1 MFREKMHFIFNGQRS
16 TDFGIINCAVDD
28 GLFREEFLSNRSIN
42 ELSVAGAD
50 TPYFE
55 GVKREPRQLKLRFWM
70 SESWDEKK
78 INDIA
83 EWLDVDYYQP
93 LSFMPEDYVYYC
105 IPVDITEIVHN
116 GLKDGYLEL
125 NMRCDSPYKYSP
137 ITTVHQKVENYKTIE
152 IRNTGRIK
160 ITPEITIVKKGDGDI
175 SLSNLSNFNG
185 KPFTLTNLEDGETII
200 IDGEYETI
208 QSNRYSNLRYENSN
222 EEYLWLRY
230 GVNRIKIEGSCQINF
245 TYQCT
250 HN

>member
-1 MFREKMHFIFNGQRS
+1 MFREKMYFMYNGRRS
-16 TDFGIINCAVDD
+16 TDFGIVNCSVDD
-28 GLFREEFLSNRSIN
+28 GLFREEFLSSRSIN
-42 ELSVAGAD
+42 ETSVAGID
-50 TPYFE
+50 IPHFE

-78 INDIA
+78 ISEIVD
-83 EWLDVDYYQP
+83 WLDVDYYQP

-105 IPVDITEIVHN
+105 LPVDVTEIVHN
-116 GLKDGYLEL
+116 GLKEGYLEL

-137 ITTVHQKVENYKTIE
+137 ITSLHQIVDDYKTVE

-160 ITPEITIVKKGDGDI
+160 ITPEITIVKKGNGDI
-175 SLSNLSNFNG
+175 TLSNLSNFNG
-185 KPFTLTNLEDGETII
+185 KPLTITNLEDGETIM

-208 QSNRYSNLRYENSN
+208 QSDKYGNSRYKNCN
-222 EEYLWLRY
+222 EEYLWLVY
-230 GVNRIKIEGSCQINF
+230 GVNRVKVEGGCHITF